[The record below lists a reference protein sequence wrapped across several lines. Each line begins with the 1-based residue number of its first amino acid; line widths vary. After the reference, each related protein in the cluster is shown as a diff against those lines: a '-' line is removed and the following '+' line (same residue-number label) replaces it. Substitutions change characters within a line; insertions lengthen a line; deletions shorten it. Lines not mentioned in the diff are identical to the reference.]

1 MKKFA
6 LIGAAGFVAPR
17 HLAAIKE
24 TGNEVIATMDKT
36 DSVGVLDHY
45 FPQADFFTEIER
57 FDRYIDKQRR
67 ENNSP
72 EYLTVC
78 TPNYLH
84 DAHVRFGLKHGL
96 DVVCEKPLVL
106 NPWNVEPLLQLE
118 KETGKKIW
126 NVLQLRMHPDIIK
139 LKEKSVGIAGH
150 TYNIDLAYITPRGRW
165 YATSWKGDETKSG
178 GIATNIGIHFFD
190 MLIWIFGA
198 VKQNIVHTH
207 KQEHAAG
214 FLELER
220 ATVRWFLSIDAK
232 DLPSS
237 LPKNNGHAFRAISV
251 DGEQMEFSNGFANLH
266 TKSYEAILAGNG
278 FGINDALPS
287 IELVHNI
294 RTQSPVGLI
303 DDYHPMAS
311 RWQ

>member
-106 NPWNVEPLLQLE
+106 NPWNVAPLLQLE

-126 NVLQLRMHPDIIK
+126 NVLQLRMHPDILK
-139 LKEKSVGIAGH
+139 LKEKTAGVTGH
-150 TYNIDLAYITPRGRW
+150 KYNIDLAYITPRGRW
-165 YATSWKGDETKSG
+165 YATSWKGDEAKSG

-190 MLIWIFGA
+190 MLVWIFGA
-198 VKQNIVHTH
+198 VQGCTVHTH
-207 KQEHAAG
+207 KSNHAAG

-220 ATVRWFLSIDAK
+220 ANVRWFLSIEAN
-232 DLPSS
+232 DLPQSFS
-237 LPKNNGHAFRAISV
+237 KNSGHTFRSISV
-251 DGEQMEFSNGFANLH
+251 DGEQMEFSNGFNHLH
-266 TKSYEAILAGNG
+266 TKSYETILAGNG
-278 FGINDALPS
+278 FGIEEALPS
-287 IELVHNI
+287 IDLVHDI
-294 RTQSPVGLI
+294 RTQTPVGLI
-303 DDYHPMAS
+303 GDYHPMAAN
-311 RWQ
+311 R